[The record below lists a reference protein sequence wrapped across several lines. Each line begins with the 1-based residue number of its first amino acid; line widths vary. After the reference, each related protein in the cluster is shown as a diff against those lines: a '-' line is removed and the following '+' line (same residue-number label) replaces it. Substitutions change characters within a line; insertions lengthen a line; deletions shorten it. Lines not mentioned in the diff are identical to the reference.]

1 MRLLSHAVP
10 LALLLAAAPAA
21 AADRPSPEGGPGA
34 AASRARWMG
43 PPPPA
48 NPRRVVSLA
57 PSLTD
62 IVLAL
67 GKTDRLV
74 GVTRF
79 DDAPEV
85 KGLPRVGGFLDP
97 SAEAV
102 LALRPDLVL
111 WFTDAGA
118 MPAVARLAEL
128 GIPVL
133 ALPITS
139 VADVLAACRDVGAA
153 LGDRPEGARLA
164 ARLEAT
170 IARYRARS
178 AGLPPRRVLFIVGRE
193 PLVVAGPGS
202 YPDELLR
209 VLGARN
215 VVEGTVAWPVFPVE
229 RAAALDPDVIIDAAV
244 REHGKGGDRALSAI
258 PAARRGAVR
267 RLASDAALR
276 PGPRLERALAL
287 LFEAIHPEAAAP

>member
-1 MRLLSHAVP
+1 MRVLKHAFT

-21 AADRPSPEGGPGA
+21 ADGRAWPDGPGA
-34 AASRARWMG
+34 AAGRARWLG

-48 NPRRVVSLA
+48 VPRRVVSLA
-57 PSLTD
+57 PSMTD
-62 IVLAL
+62 IVIAL

-85 KGLPRVGGFLDP
+85 NGIPRVGGFLDP

-102 LALRPDLVL
+102 VALRPDLVL

-118 MPAVARLAEL
+118 APAVERLAAL

-133 ALPITS
+133 ALPVVS
-139 VADVLAACRDVGAA
+139 VADVLASCRAVGAA
-153 LGDRPEGARLA
+153 LGDRDAGARLA
-164 ARLEAT
+164 GRLEEA
-170 IARYRARS
+170 IARFRAR
-178 AGLPPRRVLFIVGRE
+178 AARLPPRRVLFIVGRE
-193 PLVVAGPGS
+193 PLVAAGPGS

-209 VLGARN
+209 VIGARN

-258 PAARRGAVR
+258 PAVRRGAVR
-267 RLASDAALR
+267 RLPSDAALR
-276 PGPRLERALAL
+276 PGPRLELALAL
-287 LFEAIHPEAAAP
+287 LFEAIHPEATGR